1 MVGLALLPE
10 PRPKARN
17 LPTRYGARDVG
28 AQANRIR
35 LQGQLSLFEQ
45 APSAHGPEVA
55 MSKSSD
61 KPKKQ
66 QKQKP
71 QKTLKQRRSEK
82 RAAKKF
88 GSGSILSADQ

>member
-1 MVGLALLPE
+1 VEALEAPIPQQA
-10 PRPKARN
+10 PRPSSLIRAAKA
-17 LPTRYGARDVG
+17 
-28 AQANRIR
+28 
-35 LQGQLSLFEQ
+35 
-45 APSAHGPEVA
+45 PEVV

-71 QKTLKQRRSEK
+71 QKTLKERRTEK

-88 GSGSILSADQ
+88 GSGSLLSGQTDKGSTGSTTH

>member
-1 MVGLALLPE
+1 
-10 PRPKARN
+10 
-17 LPTRYGARDVG
+17 
-28 AQANRIR
+28 
-35 LQGQLSLFEQ
+35 
-45 APSAHGPEVA
+45 

>member
-1 MVGLALLPE
+1 MVELALLPE

-17 LPTRYGARDVG
+17 LPTRSGARDVG

-35 LQGQLSLFEQ
+35 LQGQPSLFR
-45 APSAHGPEVA
+45 AEVA

-71 QKTLKQRRSEK
+71 QKTLKERRSEK

-88 GSGSILSADQ
+88 GSGSLLPADK